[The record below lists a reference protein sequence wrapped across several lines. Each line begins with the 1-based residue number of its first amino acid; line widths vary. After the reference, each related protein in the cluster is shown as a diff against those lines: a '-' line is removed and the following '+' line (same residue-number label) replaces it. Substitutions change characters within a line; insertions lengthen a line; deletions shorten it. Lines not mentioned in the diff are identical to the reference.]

1 MTYNELE
8 YYRRQIND
16 RENAYDYLVE
26 ATIPVQDNQP
36 ADSMELSDNIEVAV
50 E

>member
-1 MTYNELE
+1 MNYNELD

-26 ATIPVQDNQP
+26 VTIPSQANEP
-36 ADSMELSDNIEVAV
+36 ADTMEMSDEIEVAV
-50 E
+50 A